1 MTRGKR
7 TKVSIGDVFNRWT
20 VKSDPYEKTFP
31 SGTKALFVMCDCLCG
46 TENREVRLSQLT
58 AKAKQSRSCGCLK
71 TEVAKQKREVPI
83 LGDIFG
89 RLEVVEDLGQVQG
102 KSRTYNKVL
111 VKCICGSQPFPVSY
125 NSIKSGHTSSCGCF
139 NKERITEIAKTHGK
153 SKSKIYKV
161 WRGIKDRSD
170 NPNNSQFHDY
180 GGRGIKN
187 LWESFEQFFQL
198 MGDTYFEGCEIDRI
212 DVNGH
217 YSPDNCRW
225 TTRSVNTH
233 NKRKR
238 QGCTSDFIGVHL
250 DANTNKF
257 VASITK
263 DGEEFLRESFIN
275 ELQAAIAYDD
285 ASEILYGDR
294 PNKTLKG
301 MLP

>member
-7 TKVSIGDVFNRWT
+7 TKVSVGDVFNRWT
-20 VKSDPYEKTFP
+20 VKSDPYEKSFP
-31 SGTKALFVMCDCLCG
+31 SGSKALFVVCDCLCG
-46 TENREVRLSQLT
+46 TVDREVRLAQLT
-58 AKAKQSRSCGCLK
+58 STTKQSRSCGCLK
-71 TEVAKQKREVPI
+71 TEVAKQKRELPVV
-83 LGDIFG
+83 GAVFG
-89 RLEVVEDLGQVQG
+89 RLEIIEDLGQIQG

-111 VKCICGSQPFPVSY
+111 VKCSCGSEPFPVSY
-125 NSIKSGHTSSCGCF
+125 NGIKSGHTSSCGCF
-139 NKERITEIAKTHGK
+139 NKERISETFKTHGK

-161 WRGIKDRSD
+161 WLGIKDRSD

-180 GGRGIKN
+180 GGRGIRN
-187 LWESFEQFFQL
+187 LWESFEQFL
-198 MGDTYFEGCEIDRI
+198 EVMEDTYFEGCEVDRI

-217 YSPDNCRW
+217 YSPENCRW

-238 QGCTSDFIGVHL
+238 KGCTSDFIGVHI
-250 DANTNKF
+250 DPNTNKF

-263 DGEEFLRESFIN
+263 DGEEFLRESFID

-301 MLP
+301 AIP